1 MSMGCASKFGVGAS
15 APATLL
21 LDLMSGDVGLQET
34 LINGTGVRGTRTRH
48 KSRTRKGT
56 RRPTGSIT
64 IEPNVDELLFWLP
77 YILGG
82 TPSGTTYPLGETLSS
97 FIVTK
102 DMVTKVF
109 TYTGCKIASASFKS
123 SQGGPLQLTLNIEGV
138 DETVGNAGTFPD
150 IELGEA
156 APFVH
161 HDGAFAVNSLTG
173 RTFFDFE
180 LNIDN
185 MLDGERFG
193 NSATRTALNPT
204 DRNITVSLTPP
215 YGGNHD
221 MYALLETGVPISAT
235 FTNGTVSVAF
245 SMPFVQVPRV
255 TPLIAG
261 KAENRLMLK
270 GEARGDDA
278 NSELVVTLD
287 STP

>member
-1 MSMGCASKFGVGAS
+1 MSMGTLSRFGVGAS

-21 LDLMSGDVGLQET
+21 LDLISGDVGLQEA
-34 LINGTGVRGTRTRH
+34 LVNGTGVRGTRSRH
-48 KSRTRKGT
+48 KSRTRKGL

-64 IEPNVDELLFWLP
+64 IEPNVDELAFWLP

-82 TPSGTTYPLGETLSS
+82 TPSGTSYPLGESLAS
-97 FIVTK
+97 FICVK
-102 DMVTKVF
+102 DVIDKVF
-109 TYTGCKIASASFKS
+109 TYSGCKVSSATFRS

-138 DETVGNAGTFPD
+138 DEAVGNAGTFPV

-161 HDGAFAVNSLTG
+161 HDGAFVVNSISG

-180 LNIDN
+180 LTIDN
-185 MLDGERFG
+185 LLDGERFG
-193 NSATRTALNPT
+193 NSPTRTALNPT
-204 DRNITVSLTPP
+204 DRNITLGLTPP

-221 MYALLETGVPISAT
+221 MYNLLETGVPITAT
-235 FTNGTVSVAF
+235 FTNGTVSLAF
-245 SMPFVQVPRV
+245 SMPFVQVPRN

-261 KAENRLMLK
+261 KAENRLLLR
-270 GEARGDDA
+270 GEARADDA
-278 NSELVVTLD
+278 NTELVVTLD

>member
-1 MSMGCASKFGVGAS
+1 MSMGTLSRFGVGDS

-21 LDLMSGDVGLQET
+21 LDLISGDIGLQEA
-34 LINGTGVRGTRTRH
+34 LVNGTGVRGTRSRH
-48 KSRTRKGT
+48 KSRTRKGL

-64 IEPNVDELLFWLP
+64 IEPNVDELVFWLP

-82 TPSGTTYPLGETLSS
+82 TPTGTIYPLGETIDS
-97 FIVTK
+97 FISVK
-102 DMVTKVF
+102 DMIDKVF
-109 TYTGCKIASASFKS
+109 TYSGCKVSSATFRS
-123 SQGGPLQLTLNIEGV
+123 SQGGPLQLSLNIEGV
-138 DETVGNAGTFPD
+138 DETVGNAGTFPA

-161 HDGAFAVNSLTG
+161 HDGAFSVNSITG

-180 LNIDN
+180 LTVDN

-193 NSATRTALNPT
+193 NSATRTALNAT
-204 DRNITVSLTPP
+204 DRNITLGLTPP

-221 MYALLETGVPISAT
+221 MYDLLETGVPIVAT
-235 FTNGTVSVAF
+235 FTNGTVSISF
-245 SMPFVQVPRV
+245 SMPFVQIPRN

-261 KAENRLMLK
+261 KAENRLLLR
-270 GEARGDDA
+270 GEARADDA
-278 NSELVVTLD
+278 NTELVVTLD